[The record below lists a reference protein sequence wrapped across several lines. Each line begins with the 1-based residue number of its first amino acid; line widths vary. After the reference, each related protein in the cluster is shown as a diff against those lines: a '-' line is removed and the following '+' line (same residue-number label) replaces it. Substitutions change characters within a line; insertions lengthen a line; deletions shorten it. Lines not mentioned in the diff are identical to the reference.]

1 MKTTKQLARELG
13 LLRKRS
19 INSSTSKK
27 PSTDQTFP
35 YLVVLDFESTCW
47 QDGKFRTQEIIE
59 FPAVLL
65 NTSTGKIESEFQFYV
80 QPQEQPTLSE
90 FCRQLTG
97 ITQTAD
103 WYNTGMSLLQP
114 QEQPT
119 LSEFC
124 RQLTGITQVCHYCNH
139 KNNQPSVNSDQVDNG
154 IPLNLCVRKFVR
166 WLDSLREK
174 KGVVF
179 TQPST
184 ETDKCHL
191 ATIVTWSDWDL
202 GVCLYNELR
211 RKQIGR
217 PCQLNSW
224 IDLRATYRKFYSRK
238 PNGLNGALKDLGIDF
253 EGREHSGL
261 HDSRN
266 TAILAYRMIQDG
278 CILNITKTLKGSNIP
293 GGDKYLPIKQPTPN
307 KHKIHQK
314 KKPTPSKSP
323 AHKRRKQSDI
333 ADDELCFDDD
343 LDHAIASSQELDNI
357 IINFAMETPEHKRKS
372 RIPIASS
379 CSSKILIS
387 EISPI
392 QCSKSTKKSP
402 SHQKLTKKKAKRI
415 IPGKFNPSQI
425 YVDPEVDTD
434 AFVNGLK
441 STVNNR
447 LTEVSVNVPLPK
459 RVAPTKKNISPLKI
473 TEAYPQILFL
483 SPLKQCHQKPQ
494 NSVNSIQMVRM
505 GSPLKQSNQKSV
517 GSFRKS
523 NNTVRIAVQKFYSSP
538 GKSAE
543 ENYSGSETALPQKKV
558 QSCELTRIPY
568 ISPPKSETVITSRN
582 GITSKSFPVFK
593 TPSPPTESF
602 KTPLI
607 KASYSNTSKRNIKEV
622 TITPSRTLP
631 VYSDSLKTPVNTPGN
646 CRNQSVPSG
655 KTPNTTPSV
664 SLSLSSFKTPSS
676 ILGTFKTP
684 FGGQR

>member
-97 ITQTAD
+97 ITQ
-103 WYNTGMSLLQP
+103 
-114 QEQPT
+114 
-119 LSEFC
+119 
-124 RQLTGITQVCHYCNH
+124 
-139 KNNQPSVNSDQVDNG
+139 DQVDNG